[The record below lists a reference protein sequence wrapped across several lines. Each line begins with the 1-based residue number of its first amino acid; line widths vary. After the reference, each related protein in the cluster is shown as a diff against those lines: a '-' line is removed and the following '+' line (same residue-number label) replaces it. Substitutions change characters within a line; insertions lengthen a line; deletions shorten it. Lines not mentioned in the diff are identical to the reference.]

1 MKWKI
6 IDKLRTSRPFWNFI
20 LSFSKISLQ
29 NRTIPGSN
37 PNIMSKEKNSIQ
49 HKNKLEDRGEKEN
62 EIAILCCV
70 YVFIIKVFGTFF
82 CRKGDN
88 EGKRK

>member
-1 MKWKI
+1 
-6 IDKLRTSRPFWNFI
+6 
-20 LSFSKISLQ
+20 
-29 NRTIPGSN
+29 
-37 PNIMSKEKNSIQ
+37 MSKEKNSIQ